1 MMARPRIT
9 NAPVCMNC
17 AAIFPNEW
25 PRDRVLDSG
34 TLTPVNAARLILV
47 FTRIR
52 YGTRLG
58 EFHDECLVDCL
69 NWLRKLRA
77 ASRTLRIISVERD
90 LFDLYTSQLHA
101 AREAIQRELRERADS
116 TAADPEEIRRGVR
129 EAMDATG
136 WETLDVA
143 VDPTGTKVRILF
155 TADQDAD
162 RVRRINVFERE
173 LREKLGAETADHLDI
188 RFQLVDD

>member
-1 MMARPRIT
+1 
-9 NAPVCMNC
+9 MNC

-34 TLTPVNAARLILV
+34 TLTPVNAARLLLV

-52 YGTRLG
+52 YGTRLD
-58 EFHDECLVDCL
+58 EKHDECLVDCV
-69 NWLRKLRA
+69 NWLRKLRE
-77 ASRTLRIISVERD
+77 ASRTLRVISVERE

-101 AREAIQRELRERADS
+101 AREAVQRELRERADS
-116 TAADPEEIRRGVR
+116 AGTNPEDIRKGVR
-129 EAMDATG
+129 AAMDATG
-136 WETLDVA
+136 WETLDVS
-143 VDPTGTKVRILF
+143 VDPTGNRVRILF

-162 RVRRINVFERE
+162 RVRRINLFERE
-173 LREKLGAETADHLDI
+173 LREKLGVETASRLEI

>member
-1 MMARPRIT
+1 MSRPRIS
-9 NAPVCMNC
+9 NAPVCMQC

-34 TLTPVNAARLILV
+34 TLTPVNAARLLVV

-52 YGTRLG
+52 YGTRLD
-58 EFHDECLVDCL
+58 ESHDECLVDCI

-77 ASRTLRIISVERD
+77 ASRTLRVICVERD

-101 AREAIQRELRERADS
+101 AREAIQRELRERAES
-116 TAADPEEIRRGVR
+116 AATEPADIRQGVR
-129 EAMDATG
+129 AAMDAAG
-136 WETLDVA
+136 WETFDLSL
-143 VDPTGTKVRILF
+143 DPTGSKVRILF

-162 RVRRINVFERE
+162 RVHRMNAFQRE
-173 LREKLGAETADHLDI
+173 LRENLGSETAGRLEI